1 MIKHVVA
8 FKLKNPKDADVLKAK
23 LMELEGIL
31 GFIRFWEVGINIGPS
46 SKAYDVVAYS
56 IFDCMDDLNTF
67 RDHPKHI
74 EIKNAI
80 SGYIETSGTIDY
92 VSDR

>member
-1 MIKHVVA
+1 
-8 FKLKNPKDADVLKAK
+8 
-23 LMELEGIL
+23 MELEGIVD
-31 GFIRFWEVGINIGPS
+31 FIRFWEVGINIGSS

-56 IFDCMDDLNTF
+56 VFDNMDDLKTF

-80 SGYIETSGTIDY
+80 SAYIETSGTVDY
-92 VSDR
+92 ASDR